1 MKAERLSEGNEQTS
15 TTSDVL
21 FGLHTKDRP
30 VDDESYPTVW
40 LMTDEEYQQ
49 LQDIGRGGE
58 LL

>member
-30 VDDESYPTVW
+30 VDDESYPTTW
-40 LMTDEEYQQ
+40 LVTEEEYQQ
-49 LQDIGRGGE
+49 LQEGKGGE
-58 LL
+58 QL